1 MSTHICPACEG
12 KPAKPTTA
20 FFNTGPDWRKH
31 YAAEVTLTCQV
42 CKATGIVTDYALMR
56 YHKGRKHM
64 ADRKERGETLF
75 HAAQRLGVSSSQL
88 SAYELGYADLPNTHI
103 AQRQG
108 NNTKESGND

>member
-1 MSTHICPACEG
+1 MNVHSCPACEG

-31 YAAEVTLTCQV
+31 YVAEVTLICQV

-56 YHKGRKHM
+56 YHKGWQHM

-75 HAAQRLGVSSSQL
+75 HAAQRLGVSPSQL
-88 SAYELGYADLPNTHI
+88 SAYELGYADLPNTHT
-103 AQRQG
+103 AAEAG
-108 NNTKESGND
+108 NHERKS